1 MGSDRIGNTEEMV
14 LLLWVSAP
22 EAIFER
28 HDDLFD
34 TSKADALDD
43 ILLTGGER
51 WIKRDRSSLQYT
63 QRHGNDDMGAFY
75 IYIYVYL
82 YVYIYCICI
91 CIGIYVYIYI
101 YIHIHTRTQ

>member
-1 MGSDRIGNTEEMV
+1 MV

-22 EAIFER
+22 EAVFER

-63 QRHGNDDMGAFY
+63 QRHGNDDMGAFEAVAVGGFELHGRLDGS
-75 IYIYVYL
+75 IWL
-82 YVYIYCICI
+82 N
-91 CIGIYVYIYI
+91 
-101 YIHIHTRTQ
+101 RDS

>member
-1 MGSDRIGNTEEMV
+1 MV

-43 ILLTGGER
+43 ILLAGGEW

-63 QRHGNDDMGAFY
+63 QRHGNDDMGAFEA
-75 IYIYVYL
+75 VAVGGFEFPGRL
-82 YVYIYCICI
+82 GGRVLLN
-91 CIGIYVYIYI
+91 
-101 YIHIHTRTQ
+101 RES